1 MLKKWLTIIFTIVLV
16 LVADLTTKHFLFSV
30 DYFNLIPNIISV
42 SSNGGNSGAAFGIF
56 SNKTMLLIIVSSVL
70 LIGLFIFNYFARCN
84 SVTYCIGFGLTIGG
98 AVGNLVDRVM
108 LGYVRDWIYLDI
120 LRTFPTFNLADL
132 CLSIGVV
139 ILAIHILFVMPK
151 RAE

>member
-1 MLKKWLTIIFTIVLV
+1 MKKWLTIIFTITFV

-30 DYFNLIPNIISV
+30 SYFNLIPKVISV
-42 SSNGGNSGAAFGIF
+42 SSNGGNTGAAFGVF

-70 LIGLFIFNYFARCN
+70 IIGLFIFNFFARNN
-84 SVTYCIGFGLTIGG
+84 SIFYCIGFGLTVGG

-120 LRTFPTFNLADL
+120 FPNFPTFNLADSCL
-132 CLSIGVV
+132 CVGV
-139 ILAIHILFVMPK
+139 IMLAIQILFVMPK